1 MKDTALEAA
10 CERAEG
16 AVPSAARGPSKWNRV
31 KRDVRRNWPL
41 YLMILPVVV
50 FFLVFSYFP
59 MLGLLVSFKD
69 YSTVQG
75 IFGSP
80 WATDLAGN
88 TDILFH
94 FKTFFSDPYF
104 GRLLRNTVIFS
115 LMDIVFVFPAPI
127 VVALLMHSIQNKP
140 YRRVTS
146 TMMYMPYFISMVVVC
161 GIVRDFTSVSGI
173 FSVVAQKVGIVGDE
187 AAILGDTR
195 FFRWIVIVSNI
206 WQATGYGSIIYI
218 AALCSIDTTL
228 YEAADIDGAGRM
240 AKLFRITI
248 PSIMPTIMIFLLLKI
263 AAILNYN
270 FEKIHLL
277 YSIPTYEVGDI
288 LSTYIYRIGIEQGR
302 ISYTTA
308 ISFFNSVVGFVLL
321 LISNWFSKKFGGNNL
336 F

>member
-1 MKDTALEAA
+1 
-10 CERAEG
+10 
-16 AVPSAARGPSKWNRV
+16 
-31 KRDVRRNWPL
+31 
-41 YLMILPVVV
+41 
-50 FFLVFSYFP
+50 
-59 MLGLLVSFKD
+59 
-69 YSTVQG
+69 
-75 IFGSP
+75 
-80 WATDLAGN
+80 
-88 TDILFH
+88 
-94 FKTFFSDPYF
+94 
-104 GRLLRNTVIFS
+104 
-115 LMDIVFVFPAPI
+115 MDIVFVFPAPI

-187 AAILGDTR
+187 VAILGDTR

>member
-88 TDILFH
+88 TDIFFH

-104 GRLLRNTVIFS
+104 GRLIRNTLIFS

-140 YRRVTS
+140 YRRATS

-173 FSVVAQKVGIVGDE
+173 FSVIAQRLGIVADE
-187 AAILGDTR
+187 TAILGDTR

-218 AALCSIDTTL
+218 AALCAIDTTL

-240 AKLFRITI
+240 AKLFRITL

>member
-88 TDILFH
+88 TDIFFH

-104 GRLLRNTVIFS
+104 GRLIRNTLIFS

-146 TMMYMPYFISMVVVC
+146 TMMSMPYFFSMVVVC

-173 FSVVAQKVGIVGDE
+173 FSVIAQHLGIVADE
-187 AAILGDTR
+187 TAILGDTR

-240 AKLFRITI
+240 AKLFRITL